1 MVLLEKM
8 GMHTI
13 SSGNYVTSVNGMIHP
28 DRIMKEHDF
37 LYMLDGSWE
46 ICEDHETYPMQTD
59 DLLILPAGR
68 HHYGQKLCNPGN
80 RHMYL
85 HVQPTPAESLP
96 SASFSPSLC
105 SFPSLLHCQSDM
117 RIRQL
122 MQEMISLTW
131 SQTPERENRL
141 FLLFSLLLCEIS
153 EICANPTNRMIS
165 DPVVEEIIR
174 LIHATP
180 QTFFSAHEIASRYFI
195 CERTLNNRFHQAC
208 GKTFSAFQMESKLE
222 MVRQFLL
229 TQPETTLRE
238 VALNYGFY
246 DEFHLSKTFKK
257 QFGVSPSKYRK
268 AFCQYLVST

>member
-1 MVLLEKM
+1 
-8 GMHTI
+8 MHTI

-68 HHYGQKLCNPGN
+68 HHYGKKFCNPGN

-96 SASFSPSLC
+96 PASFSPSLC

-153 EICANPTNRMIS
+153 EICSNTTNRMIS

-246 DEFHLSKTFKK
+246 DEFHLSKAFKK

>member
-46 ICEDHETYPMQTD
+46 ICEDHETYQMQTN

-96 SASFSPSLC
+96 SASFPHPFVPFRLCCTVSPICASASLC
-105 SFPSLLHCQSDM
+105 
-117 RIRQL
+117 
-122 MQEMISLTW
+122 
-131 SQTPERENRL
+131 
-141 FLLFSLLLCEIS
+141 
-153 EICANPTNRMIS
+153 
-165 DPVVEEIIR
+165 
-174 LIHATP
+174 
-180 QTFFSAHEIASRYFI
+180 
-195 CERTLNNRFHQAC
+195 
-208 GKTFSAFQMESKLE
+208 
-222 MVRQFLL
+222 
-229 TQPETTLRE
+229 
-238 VALNYGFY
+238 
-246 DEFHLSKTFKK
+246 
-257 QFGVSPSKYRK
+257 RK
-268 AFCQYLVST
+268 